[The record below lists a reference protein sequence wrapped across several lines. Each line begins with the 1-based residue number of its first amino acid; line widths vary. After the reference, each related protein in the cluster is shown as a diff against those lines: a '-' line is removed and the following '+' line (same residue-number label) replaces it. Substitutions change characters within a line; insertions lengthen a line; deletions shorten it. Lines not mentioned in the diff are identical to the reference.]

1 MIIVYPDSQSKSRI
15 DCESG
20 IYDFNSNWLQ
30 WFWFEWLGF
39 KWFKFMHLRP
49 QGDRRSNK
57 DRQTAWT
64 AAQSG
69 QQHKLNLT

>member
-1 MIIVYPDSQSKSRI
+1 MILIRMI
-15 DCESG
+15 G
-20 IYDFNSNWLQ
+20 IQMIKIYA
-30 WFWFEWLGF
+30 
-39 KWFKFMHLRP
+39 LRP